1 MLLFITILFNVSR
14 NILLYLRGHIS
25 TTQKVKQIINHK
37 SQQDIDCQQ
46 QIDAHIPEQEV
57 QQNKT
62 DLQKYNY
69 HGTLQMGQA
78 DPQQFVVNMSAIRLE
93 G

>member
-1 MLLFITILFNVSR
+1 MYLFITTLFNVFR
-14 NILLYLRGHIS
+14 NILLYLRSYIS
-25 TTQKVKQIINHK
+25 ATQKIKYIIYHK

-46 QIDAHIPEQEV
+46 QIDAHVPEQEV

-78 DPQQFVVNMSAIRLE
+78 NPQ
-93 G
+93 